1 MKSTR
6 KFYVG
11 FNRFGTE
18 FVIDSTY
25 WHVYAFDSK
34 AEREEWLKEHG
45 TRDGKEVA
53 MAITSKE
60 MKKILPCGKY
70 ETRRFELDHGTGL
83 VEGTVYPM

>member
-11 FNRFGTE
+11 FNGFGTE
-18 FVIDSTY
+18 YEFDY
-25 WHVYAFDSK
+25 HWAVYAFDSK
-34 AEREEWLKEHG
+34 KEREEWLEKYG

-53 MAITSKE
+53 MAITSRE